1 MKDLDVIQTLYRETY
16 QETGQVKSKITNWN
30 IALKI
35 KLHGAS

>member
-1 MKDLDVIQTLYRETY
+1 MKDLDVIQLYIKKLDKLRA
-16 QETGQVKSKITNWN
+16 ITNWN

>member
-1 MKDLDVIQTLYRETY
+1 MKDLDVLQTLY
-16 QETGQVKSKITNWN
+16 QEKLDKLRAITNWN